1 MKNQVLSLLG
11 IARRAGRLSLG
22 HDAVDE
28 ALKKREAKLIIFA
41 RDVSARTATHAQKA
55 AQQAEIPCLAL
66 ADGMEEIGM
75 ALGKKAGVIAVNDQG
90 FAKRLTELANEAA
103 DKREG

>member
-28 ALKKREAKLIIFA
+28 ALKKREAKLILLA
-41 RDVSARTATHAQKA
+41 RDVSARRHRRRRSRPKSPAWPLRT
-55 AQQAEIPCLAL
+55 
-66 ADGMEEIGM
+66 GW
-75 ALGKKAGVIAVNDQG
+75 
-90 FAKRLTELANEAA
+90 KRSAWL
-103 DKREG
+103 

>member
-1 MKNQVLSLLG
+1 MKNSVLSLLG

-28 ALKKREAKLIIFA
+28 ALKKREAKLIILA
-41 RDVSARTATHAQKA
+41 QDVSVRTATHAQKA
-55 AQQAEIPCLAL
+55 AEQAGVPWLAL
-66 ADGMEEIGM
+66 ADSMQEIGV

>member
-22 HDAVDE
+22 HDAVEE
-28 ALKKREAKLIIFA
+28 ALKKREAKLIILA
-41 RDVSARTATHAQKA
+41 RDVSERTATHTQKA
-55 AQQAEIPCLAL
+55 AQQAEVPWIAL
-66 ADGMEEIGM
+66 TDGMEEIGI
-75 ALGKKAGVIAVNDQG
+75 ALGKKTGVIAVNDQG
-90 FAKRLTELANEAA
+90 FAKRLTELAKEAA

>member
-1 MKNQVLSLLG
+1 MRNQVLSLLG

-22 HDAVDE
+22 HDVTEE
-28 ALKKREAKLIIFA
+28 ALKKREAKLILLA
-41 RDVSARTATHAQKA
+41 RDVSERTAVHIQKA
-55 AQQAEIPCLAL
+55 AQQAGVPCIAL
-66 ADGMEEIGM
+66 TDAMEEIGG

-90 FAKRLTELANEAA
+90 FADRLTELAKQAA

>member
-1 MKNQVLSLLG
+1 MTNRVLSLLG

-28 ALKKREAKLIIFA
+28 ALKKREAKLIVLA
-41 RDVSARTATHAQKA
+41 QDVSARTATHAQKA
-55 AQQAEIPCLAL
+55 AQQAEVPCLIL
-66 ADGMEEIGM
+66 ADGMDEIGM
-75 ALGKKAGVIAVNDQG
+75 AIGKKIGVIAVNDQG

>member
-1 MKNQVLSLLG
+1 MKNRVLSLLG

-28 ALKKREAKLIIFA
+28 ALKKREAKLILLA
-41 RDVSARTATHAQKA
+41 RDVSARTAAHAQKA
-55 AQQAEIPCLAL
+55 AEQAGTPWLTL

-90 FAKRLTELANEAA
+90 FAKRLTELSNEAA